1 MIAGLFKNRVLHG
14 FCMATRKLHTSGV
27 DLVPGFVYL
36 VTCPNN
42 VYAKY
47 GMWTGTLG
55 KLKSRYATYYDR
67 PHIMAVWSS
76 DPRSVEKRIKA
87 RVIEENLRL
96 DESSARELVRC
107 GPKMRRLFMEEAGL
121 GQCVIDATLS

>member
-1 MIAGLFKNRVLHG
+1 M
-14 FCMATRKLHTSGV
+14 
-27 DLVPGFVYL
+27 
-36 VTCPNN
+36 
-42 VYAKY
+42 
-47 GMWTGTLG
+47 
-55 KLKSRYATYYDR
+55 
-67 PHIMAVWSS
+67 WSS